1 MASCAPVFAVAIAR
15 PCAGLAGGVA
25 PLADPAGL
33 VLRLA
38 AVGHAD
44 ALLHRERVPLVA
56 PGARLRPLALG
67 ARVRAVPALSPG
79 VRIGPLGMT
88 RFSSLTHEL

>member
-1 MASCAPVFAVAIAR
+1 MARCAPVFAIAIAR

-38 AVGHAD
+38 AVGHAH
-44 ALLHRERVPLVA
+44 ALLHRERVALVA
-56 PGARLRPLALG
+56 PGARLRALALG
-67 ARVRAVPALSPG
+67 AGVRAMPALSSG
-79 VRIGPLGMT
+79 VRIGPLGIKM
-88 RFSSLTHEL
+88 SQ